1 MQWIKFPLVA
11 VALLV
16 LVTLFRN
23 RARVEM
29 RAGTRLAALV
39 MFGVAVASIVDPD
52 LTQRAAE
59 LVGVTRGADL
69 LLYVLVVVFAFTALG
84 LYFRLREA
92 DLRLRRLARAIAI
105 DMALRD
111 GEPGEQV
118 EPGRPDDRST
128 PVRPTVPE

>member
-1 MQWIKFPLVA
+1 MQWIKIPLV
-11 VALLV
+11 VLTLLV

-29 RAGTRLAALV
+29 RAGTRVAALV
-39 MFGVAVASIVDPD
+39 MFGVAVASIIDPD

-69 LLYVLVVVFAFTALG
+69 LLYVLVVVFAFTSLG

-111 GEPGEQV
+111 GEPGDHV
-118 EPGRPDDRST
+118 EPGEGRP
-128 PVRPTVPE
+128 PVRPSVPR